1 MVSISPELS
10 IENAG
15 TYYRVHY
22 STVGEYYAPTQEP
35 TIGQGV
41 GRGAE
46 ALGIAGAITADQ
58 FQSLLHGHDPQSH
71 TSALVFRDN
80 RSHFFS
86 GFALVVRVVVSAKIA
101 QKLLN

>member
-58 FQSLLHGHDPQSH
+58 FQSLLHGQDPQSH
-71 TSALVFRDN
+71 TQLRD
-80 RSHFFS
+80 
-86 GFALVVRVVVSAKIA
+86 
-101 QKLLN
+101 